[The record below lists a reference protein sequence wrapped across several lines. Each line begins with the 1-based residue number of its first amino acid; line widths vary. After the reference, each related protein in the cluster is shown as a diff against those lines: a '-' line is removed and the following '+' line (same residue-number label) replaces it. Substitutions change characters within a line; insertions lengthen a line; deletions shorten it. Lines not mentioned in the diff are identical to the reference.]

1 MTLTKRLL
9 ISTLLVPVIISTVI
23 AYLGF
28 NHSEES
34 KKRLDYF
41 IVTSVPSIKLL
52 DRIRYTLAIHHA
64 ELFKAALVYKE
75 NKGIVDDLSNIQTQV
90 DILQDKFINEYLSD
104 EKDKQMS
111 QTEKELEKQ
120 YLALAKAATDQ
131 LQKGDIEG
139 AKATVIKEATPAFEQ
154 LDGAIK
160 QHISYATKL
169 AADYQEKGKD
179 AAQLNLWVQLT
190 SALTA
195 VLIFGVLGYFN
206 FRFIIKTLGGDPV
219 LAAESVKIIADRDLS
234 RPIVTKHK
242 GSLIAKLEDMRVSLS
257 NSIQKLNADTQSLVL
272 FAESLASASHQVAS
286 GANNGSDNATRM
298 AASAEEMTINIANVS
313 ESAGTVASK
322 VTESGGIAIRG
333 GESIMDLTNSMS
345 AFSTSF
351 KSSVANTLSLGQQSD
366 EIRSIVGEIKDIAE
380 QTNLLALNAA
390 IEAARAGDSGRGFA
404 VVADEVR
411 KLAERT
417 KRSTEDIAFKIQSI
431 QSNVQM
437 VVTAM
442 NQNLEEVARCEALA
456 DKADSAV
463 KEIRS
468 ASENTVQLVSTISQ
482 AISVNSSTS
491 REVARSVENFAS
503 LSEENSAAAKEVAIT
518 ASELSKLAESLSQ
531 LTSTFKTA

>member
-1 MTLTKRLL
+1 MTLTKRLV
-9 ISTLLVPVIISTVI
+9 ISTLIVPIIISIFI

-28 NHSEES
+28 NQSEES
-34 KKRLDYF
+34 KKRLDHF

-52 DRIRYTLAIHHA
+52 DRIRYTIAINQA
-64 ELFKAALVYKE
+64 EVIKAALANRD
-75 NKGIVDDLSNIQTQV
+75 NKGIFDNLSSIQDQI
-90 DILQDKFINEYLSD
+90 DILQEKFINEYVFDDKD
-104 EKDKQMS
+104 EQLS
-111 QTEKELEKQ
+111 QTEKVLKKEYQATVRTASEL
-120 YLALAKAATDQ
+120 
-131 LQKGDIEG
+131 LQKGDLEN
-139 AKATVIKEATPAFEQ
+139 AKVVIAKEVTPAFEK
-154 LDGAIK
+154 LDGALN
-160 QHISYATKL
+160 QHIAYATKL
-169 AADYQEKGKD
+169 AGEYQEKGKE
-179 AAQLNLWVQLT
+179 AAQNNLFVQLV

-219 LAAESVKIIADRDLS
+219 VAANAVKIIADRDLS
-234 RPIVTKHK
+234 RPILTQYK
-242 GSLIAKLEDMRVSLS
+242 GSLIARLEDMRISLS
-257 NSIQKLNADTQSLVL
+257 HSIQKLDEDTKSLVL
-272 FAESLASASHQVAS
+272 YAESLASASHQVAS
-286 GANNGSDNATRM
+286 GANNGSDNASRM
-298 AASAEEMTINIANVS
+298 AASAEEMTINISNVS
-313 ESAGTVASK
+313 ESASTVAAK
-322 VTESGGIAIRG
+322 VSEAGGIAMRG
-333 GESIMDLTNSMS
+333 GESIMALTNSMA
-345 AFSTSF
+345 AFSLSF
-351 KSSVANTLSLGQQSD
+351 KNSVSNTLNLGEQSD

-417 KRSTEDIAFKIQSI
+417 KRSTEDIANKIQSI
-431 QSNVQM
+431 QTNVQN

-442 NQNLEEVARCEALA
+442 NHNLEEVARSEALA
-456 DKADSAV
+456 EKADSAV
-463 KEIRS
+463 REIQS
-468 ASENTVQLVSTISQ
+468 ASENTVKLVSTISQ